1 MKARLRVKPEGSV
14 VHVEW
19 LLDGREFMQT
29 LASAFPLISREEIEQ
44 VFSDIALKSEASVK
58 DISALNIEETALKIQ
73 ERLLAL
79 GELQLQRELLLEELE
94 KLRVEY
100 ELLARPED
108 VVKEFL
114 QSAGFPSVHVEWT
127 LTKDEKV
134 VQEEGRLKV
143 RLNILNY
150 RLILPVLLE
159 RFLLELPFP
168 EPEEE
173 DYINEPIYF
182 AWSLKSYM
190 EKTGVSPEEF
200 LSQLSQNTFS
210 PHKQAGILLVA
221 VDYGLQE
228 LPEEEYIKR
237 CWTYYKEEEK
247 S

>member
-114 QSAGFPSVHVEWT
+114 QPLGFPSVHVEWT

-134 VQEEGRLKV
+134 VQEED
-143 RLNILNY
+143 
-150 RLILPVLLE
+150 RLIKLPAFLKSIFQALKTAILFLPVPA
-159 RFLLELPFP
+159 LELEKAARLTVF
-168 EPEEE
+168 
-173 DYINEPIYF
+173 I
-182 AWSLKSYM
+182 SLQQM
-190 EKTGVSPEEF
+190 TFWKTGCSRTP
-200 LSQLSQNTFS
+200 
-210 PHKQAGILLVA
+210 
-221 VDYGLQE
+221 LQWE
-228 LPEEEYIKR
+228 AIQ
-237 CWTYYKEEEK
+237 
-247 S
+247 